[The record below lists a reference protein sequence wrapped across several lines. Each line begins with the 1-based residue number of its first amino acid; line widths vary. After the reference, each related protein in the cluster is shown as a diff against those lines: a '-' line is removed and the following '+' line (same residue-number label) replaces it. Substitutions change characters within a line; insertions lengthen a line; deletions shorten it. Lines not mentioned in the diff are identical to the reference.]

1 MTPGPT
7 DRQPDP
13 DEQLGRRLAAELP
26 RYTPPAALRV
36 AIVQALEP
44 ARSRRPAWLSPL
56 LAAAATAM
64 VLAMFMLP
72 VLPRIQPADPVDQM
86 VRAVVS
92 EHSRALMWGA
102 RQPQVIPTALPW
114 LQEQSGI
121 GLARAFVG
129 DEMLSFVSAEPVYL
143 LRQRGLAVHYR
154 DVDGH
159 LVSYIALPAEDIK
172 VPDRARVQIDRF
184 RPALV
189 RDSGFVTWV
198 WKQRDVAC
206 FLVSDMVSADD
217 LARFKDYFVRV
228 RNSTEP
234 SVGY

>member
-1 MTPGPT
+1 MTPG
-7 DRQPDP
+7 DQPNS

-26 RYTPPAALRV
+26 RYTAPASLRV
-36 AIVQALEP
+36 AIVQAIEP
-44 ARSRRPAWLSPL
+44 SASRRPAWLSPL

-64 VLAMFMLP
+64 VMAMFMLP
-72 VLPRIQPADPVDQM
+72 MLPRLQPSDPVDQM

-92 EHSRALMWGA
+92 EHSRALMWGS
-102 RQPQVIPTALPW
+102 RQSQVIPAALPW

-121 GLARAFVG
+121 GLSRAFVG
-129 DEMLSFVSAEPVYL
+129 DDLLSFVSAEPVYL

-159 LVSYIALPAEDIK
+159 LVTYIALPAEELK

-184 RPALV
+184 RPALMK
-189 RDSGFVTWV
+189 DSGFVAWV
-198 WKQRDVAC
+198 WRQREIAC

-217 LARFKDYFVRV
+217 LERFKDYFVRV
-228 RNSTEP
+228 RTSTEP
-234 SVGY
+234 TLAY

>member
-1 MTPGPT
+1 MTE
-7 DRQPDP
+7 RLPDS
-13 DEQLGRRLAAELP
+13 DEHLGRRLAAELP
-26 RYTPPAALRV
+26 RYTAPASLRIAV
-36 AIVQALEP
+36 VQATEP
-44 ARSRRPAWLSPL
+44 APSRRPAWLSPL

-72 VLPRIQPADPVDQM
+72 VLPRLQPSDPVDQM

-92 EHSRALMWGA
+92 EHSRALMWGT
-102 RQPQVIPTALPW
+102 RQSQVIPAALPW

-121 GLARAFVG
+121 GLSRAFVG
-129 DEMLSFVSAEPVYL
+129 DDLLSFVSAEPVYL

-159 LVSYIALPAEDIK
+159 LVTYIALPAEELK
-172 VPDRARVQIDRF
+172 VPDRARVQIDRY

-189 RDSGFVTWV
+189 KDSGFVAWV
-198 WKQRDVAC
+198 WRQRDVAC

-217 LARFKDYFVRV
+217 LERFKDYFIRV
-228 RNSTEP
+228 RASTEP
-234 SVGY
+234 TLAY

>member
-1 MTPGPT
+1 MS
-7 DRQPDP
+7 DRLPDP

-26 RYTPPAALRV
+26 RYTAPASLRV
-36 AIVQALEP
+36 AIIQAQEP
-44 ARSRRPAWLSPL
+44 APSRRPAWLSPV
-56 LAAAATAM
+56 LAAAATTM

-72 VLPRIQPADPVDQM
+72 VLPRLQPSAPVDQM

-92 EHSRALMWGA
+92 EHSRTLMWGT
-102 RQPQVIPTALPW
+102 RQSQVIPAALPW

-121 GLARAFVG
+121 GLTSAFVG
-129 DEMLSFVSAEPVYL
+129 DDLLTFVSAEPVYL

-159 LVSYIALPAEDIK
+159 LVTYIALPGDDVK
-172 VPDRARVQIDRF
+172 VPDRSRVQIDRY

-189 RDSGFVTWV
+189 KDSGFVTWV
-198 WKQRDVAC
+198 WRQRNVAC

-217 LARFKDYFVRV
+217 LERFKDYFVRV
-228 RNSTEP
+228 RTSTEP
-234 SVGY
+234 SLAY